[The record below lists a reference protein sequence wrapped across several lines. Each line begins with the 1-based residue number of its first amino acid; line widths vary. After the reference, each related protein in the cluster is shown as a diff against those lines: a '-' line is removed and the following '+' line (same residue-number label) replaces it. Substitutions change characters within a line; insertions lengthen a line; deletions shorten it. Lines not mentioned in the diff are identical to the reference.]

1 MSLLCSKSLL
11 SLSKSLKWPKYL
23 PSSKVP
29 HHLQGPLPHGFHLS
43 WFLPHCPQAP
53 LSGSLLEMCSSGSPG
68 LFSLIPSDVSQA
80 AFPVGFSWPLYLTII
95 NSLPPHH
102 SHFLSSSP
110 LCVYQEYWMSLSHI
124 WYILIS
130 LFICLFYFL
139 HPALPLNISSKQA
152 RIFWVFSLL
161 NAHCKDHEEIFVQ

>member
-1 MSLLCSKSLL
+1 MARILAIVWSPSPSARPLAPWFPFILVPST
-11 SLSKSLKWPKYL
+11 L
-23 PSSKVP
+23 PSSSSLRIFVGNV
-29 HHLQGPLPHGFHLS
+29 LLWVSWLVLPYPFRCVSSCFPSRL
-43 WFLPHCPQAP
+43 FLTT
-53 LSGSLLEMCSSGSPG
+53 L
-68 LFSLIPSDVSQA
+68 
-80 AFPVGFSWPLYLTII
+80 LTII

-110 LCVYQEYWMSLSHI
+110 LCVSQEYWMSLSHI
-124 WYILIS
+124 WYILTS
-130 LFICLFYFL
+130 LFIFLFYFL